1 MCAIK
6 ISHDLWNLE
15 QFVTNSGT
23 TVLTGL
29 ISATTTMLSIA
40 AQDTQSVECRFSEQ
54 YEGLCYLTQYY
65 R

>member
-15 QFVTNSGT
+15 QFVTNSST
-23 TVLTGL
+23 TVL
-29 ISATTTMLSIA
+29 ISATTAMLSIA
-40 AQDTQSVECRFSEQ
+40 AQDTQSVECRLSEQ
-54 YEGLCYLTQYY
+54 YEGLCYLTLYH